1 MGVDS
6 ELSRSVEDLSVANVA
21 GVWPL
26 AVDLQVP
33 CLATLASGTFR
44 STARARWTLALIV
57 ASDMQDIEVAM
68 LFNILYQVA
77 CYSDLLDHLRHE

>member
-1 MGVDS
+1 MGVNVELGRTTEGLQVAHDS
-6 ELSRSVEDLSVANVA
+6 
-21 GVWPL
+21 GIGPL

-44 STARARWTLALIV
+44 STARTRRTLALIV
-57 ASDMQDIEVAM
+57 APDMQDIEVAM